1 MHTMDNGLFFGIKL
15 KKTGEMLSSQV
26 AQILSDR
33 KIEFEPRGIYLLTIL
48 KGKEQASIKEIAA
61 ILGMTH
67 PAIVQMVNSL
77 NNFGL
82 IAQSKSVDDKRIT
95 LIKLTEKGKE
105 ELNRIEP
112 VLTEIEYAVESVIN
126 EIDVNLKYSLSKLS
140 EAVKS
145 KLLILKV
152 NEELKRKSIDE
163 VNIVPYNR
171 KYKSDFAKLNYEWVE
186 KYFNTEN
193 GETEDKRLLNNPE
206 KEIIKKGGEIFFAIL
221 NSNVVGTCAVLK
233 IDDTTYELAKM
244 GVTEK
249 AQGRQIGKKLTLT
262 AIGYAVE
269 KGALKLKLYT
279 SSKLNAALNLY
290 RGLGFIEVRGESN
303 DRYKRKLILMELDL
317 KM

>member
-1 MHTMDNGLFFGIKL
+1 MNDELFFGIRL

-26 AQILSDR
+26 AQILSDK
-33 KIEFEPRGIYLLTIL
+33 KIKFEPRGIYLLIIL
-48 KGKEQASIKEIAA
+48 KEKEQTSIKEIAA

-82 IAQSKSVDDKRIT
+82 IAQGKSVDDKRIT
-95 LIKLTEKGKE
+95 LIKLTGKGKE

-152 NEELKRKSIDE
+152 NEGLKQKSIDE

-171 KYKSDFAKLNYEWVE
+171 KYKSDFAKLNYEWLE

-290 RGLGFIEVRGESN
+290 RGLGFIEVKGESN